1 LDILKGVSI
10 PPPVVIPDSPEA
22 ERSRSNSQ
30 NTDPLPRLMRHNSL
44 SSQDLAKKAKQS
56 MRIKRRDIKSLD
68 KQTSLSLGVSIFY
81 RTEVCLYHKP
91 IGSQIT
97 LCLLQN
103 CSIKRLKVICDPI
116 GLRWQLNIL
125 FIYNFDHL

>member
-10 PPPVVIPDSPEA
+10 PPPIVVPDSPEA

-30 NTDPLPRLMRHNSL
+30 NTDPIPRLMRHNSM

-56 MRIKRRDIKSLD
+56 MRIKRKDIKSLD
-68 KQTSLSLGVSIFY
+68 KQTLSLGVSIFY
-81 RTEVCLYHKP
+81 RTKVGLYRKP

-97 LCLLQN
+97 L
-103 CSIKRLKVICDPI
+103 S
-116 GLRWQLNIL
+116 L
-125 FIYNFDHL
+125 FIQRFCKSYL